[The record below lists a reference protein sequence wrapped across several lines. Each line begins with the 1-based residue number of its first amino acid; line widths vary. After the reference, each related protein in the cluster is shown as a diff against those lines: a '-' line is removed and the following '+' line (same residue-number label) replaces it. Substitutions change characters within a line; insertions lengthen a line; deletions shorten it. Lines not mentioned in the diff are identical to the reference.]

1 MKIIIIGSGAMA
13 SGISQVCVQ
22 ANFIEQVIIVGR
34 SAIKLENL
42 NSLLVKGLTKLK
54 KRGKLSSE
62 CFEAALAKI
71 SLSIEYNV
79 IEGADLVIEAVSED
93 YSIKRSVLSKVS
105 PYVSS
110 KTVVATNTSSLSI
123 TDLSNELAYP
133 EMFIGLHFFN
143 PAPLMEL
150 IEIVIGLQTSI
161 DTKEF
166 AAKFATDIH
175 KVPVIVNEA
184 PGFIVNRMLIPMINE
199 AIGILSEG
207 VATKEDIDKAMK
219 CGSHHPMGPLEL
231 ADLIGNDV
239 TLSIMDT
246 LHKEMGDSK
255 YRAHPLLRKMVRAG
269 YLGRKSKKGFYPY

>member
-1 MKIIIIGSGAMA
+1 
-13 SGISQVCVQ
+13 
-22 ANFIEQVIIVGR
+22 
-34 SAIKLENL
+34 
-42 NSLLVKGLTKLK
+42 
-54 KRGKLSSE
+54 
-62 CFEAALAKI
+62 
-71 SLSIEYNV
+71 
-79 IEGADLVIEAVSED
+79 
-93 YSIKRSVLSKVS
+93 
-105 PYVSS
+105 
-110 KTVVATNTSSLSI
+110 
-123 TDLSNELAYP
+123 
-133 EMFIGLHFFN
+133 
-143 PAPLMEL
+143 MEL